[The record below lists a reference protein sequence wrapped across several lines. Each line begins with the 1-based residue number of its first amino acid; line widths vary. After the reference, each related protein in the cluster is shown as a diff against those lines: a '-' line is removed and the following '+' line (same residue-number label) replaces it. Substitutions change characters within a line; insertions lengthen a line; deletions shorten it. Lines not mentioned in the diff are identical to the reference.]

1 MSLTYW
7 QYRISFKKPV
17 IKGVDTI
24 ICKIT
29 ITVIKATIYRK
40 AILIIEKQLGKGEKC
55 MAYRNK
61 RVMLRSAIHIA
72 EMTVDKDVSRKNLYA
87 ILGNYFRFI
96 LMLIIKFCI
105 VLG

>member
-1 MSLTYW
+1 MCF
-7 QYRISFKKPV
+7 Q
-17 IKGVDTI
+17 GEDTSVSM
-24 ICKIT
+24 ICKIM

-40 AILIIEKQLGKGEKC
+40 AILIIEKQLDKGEKC

-61 RVMLRSAIHIA
+61 RVMLRTAMHVA
-72 EMTVDKDVSRKNLYA
+72 EMTIDKDVSRKNLYE
-87 ILGNYFRFI
+87 ILRNYFRFL

>member
-1 MSLTYW
+1 MCFQGENTSV
-7 QYRISFKKPV
+7 S
-17 IKGVDTI
+17 I

-29 ITVIKATIYRK
+29 MTVIKATIYRN
-40 AILIIEKQLGKGEKC
+40 AILIIEKQLGKAEKC

-61 RVMLRSAIHIA
+61 RDMLRSAKHIA
-72 EMTVDKDVSRKNLYA
+72 EMRIDKDVSRKNLYA
-87 ILGNYFRFI
+87 ILRNYFRFI

>member
-1 MSLTYW
+1 MCFQGENTSV
-7 QYRISFKKPV
+7 S
-17 IKGVDTI
+17 I

-29 ITVIKATIYRK
+29 MTVIKATIYRK
-40 AILIIEKQLGKGEKC
+40 AILIIEKQLLVGKGEKC

-61 RVMLRSAIHIA
+61 RVMLRSAMYVA
-72 EMTVDKDVSRKNLYA
+72 EMTIDKHVSRKNLYA
-87 ILGNYFRFI
+87 ILRNYFRFI